1 MGSDPEKHF
10 PYALMLE
17 HFRKFGKFGLILS
30 TVVLPMM
37 TADDGNGINLDEI
50 AENMKNGKEIDNN
63 LFISENSRSKFLTRL
78 RDVVADMARLGY
90 I

>member
-1 MGSDPEKHF
+1 
-10 PYALMLE
+10 MLE

-50 AENMKNGKEIDNN
+50 AENMKNGKEIDNS